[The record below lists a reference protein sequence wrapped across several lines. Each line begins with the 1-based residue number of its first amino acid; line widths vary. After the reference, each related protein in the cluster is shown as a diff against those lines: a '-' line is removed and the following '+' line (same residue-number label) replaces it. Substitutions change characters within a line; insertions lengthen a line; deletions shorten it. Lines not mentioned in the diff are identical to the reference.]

1 MLVSKLHIYVDVM
14 PGFYVILLW
23 GKLYF
28 HWQTFFISFY
38 WLKSNLNMMLRI
50 DIHVYFIYC
59 TCFRMIIHVS
69 PSVPQL
75 CLYGACICDL
85 WLDTYHIYVLFSLT
99 CTKHLQFSVN
109 LYFFDQKNTVSVI
122 FFREVGRVKSST
134 CLVLMLGSFFF
145 IEFRYCKWEFSAV
158 I

>member
-1 MLVSKLHIYVDVM
+1 MLKTSFLTLEFTGMLMSKLHIYVDVM

-59 TCFRMIIHVS
+59 TCFRMIIRVS
-69 PSVPQL
+69 PLVPQL

-109 LYFFDQKNTVSVI
+109 LYFFDQKNTVLVI
-122 FFREVGRVKSST
+122 FFREVGRVKKAPAWCS
-134 CLVLMLGSFFF
+134 C
-145 IEFRYCKWEFSAV
+145 
-158 I
+158 